1 MKKSKSILL
10 LVISLLVVSLIVLI
24 IALSLNGIDVLGWIF
39 SGSGLLVLFGIII
52 GGLFIGLMWYKMR
65 D

>member
-10 LVISLLVVSLIVLI
+10 LVISLMIVSLIVLI
-24 IALSLNGIDVLGWIF
+24 IALSLNGIDILGWIF

-52 GGLFIGLMWYKMR
+52 AGLFIGLMWYKMR

>member
-10 LVISLLVVSLIVLI
+10 LVISLMIVSLIVLV
-24 IALSLNGIDVLGWIF
+24 IALSLNGIDILGWIF

-52 GGLFIGLMWYKMR
+52 AGLFIGLMWYKMR